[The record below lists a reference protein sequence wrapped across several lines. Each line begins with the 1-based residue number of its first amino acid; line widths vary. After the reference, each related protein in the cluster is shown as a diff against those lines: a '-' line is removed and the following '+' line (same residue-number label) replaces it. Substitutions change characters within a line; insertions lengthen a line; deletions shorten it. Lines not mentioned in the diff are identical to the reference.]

1 MPDVKQ
7 TISDFYRVAQ
17 SRDFSRDFQFR
28 VLSIQPGDG
37 SDILVTED
45 DLVYARG
52 GSIPGR
58 SIAQQTVAYM
68 GLDFRVPGAAQ
79 YSGSYSL
86 QFMCDN
92 NSAIRRLF
100 EKWSHD
106 TFDDEDS
113 TGNYFMPRATSTVD
127 LVQLNS
133 QLDRVAQYQLVGCYP
148 SEVGEIAYSIE
159 GSGAPVEFPVTMS
172 YHYWRRIRP
181 EKD

>member
-17 SRDFSRDFQFR
+17 TRDFSRDFQFR
-28 VLSIQPGDG
+28 VLSIQTGDA
-37 SDILVTED
+37 SDVLITED

-52 GSIPGR
+52 GSVPGR
-58 SIAQQTVAYM
+58 TIAQQTVPYM

-79 YSGSYSL
+79 YSGSYAL
-86 QFMCDN
+86 TFMCDQDL
-92 NSAIRRLF
+92 AIRRLF
-100 EKWSHD
+100 EKWSFD

-113 TGNYFMPRATSTVD
+113 TGNYFTPRATSTVD
-127 LVQLNS
+127 IVQLNT

-148 SEVGEIAYSIE
+148 TEVGEIAYSIE
-159 GSGAPVEFPVTMS
+159 GTGAPVTMPVTLS
-172 YHYWRRIRP
+172 YHYWKRIRP